1 MSGPGKLTIV
11 APSSGG
17 ALTPAEVRLLSAFR
31 LMDNDRRGGLQRIA
45 NGYVQAYPRRDA
57 PSLVLISGGKS

>member
-1 MSGPGKLTIV
+1 MSGPGKLTTV

-31 LMDNDRRGGLQRIA
+31 LMDDRRRENMHRIA
-45 NGYVQAYPRRDA
+45 DAYVRDYPRRDA
-57 PSLVLISGGKS
+57 PSLVLVTGGKS